1 MSHGKRIFRAAW
13 LSILLLALGT
23 SSCSRTD
30 QEGLATADIDHWTCS
45 MHPSVRS
52 KTPGKCPICG
62 MDLISVRK
70 NTKAPGSPARV
81 ELSEFVVPIERQ
93 QQIGV
98 TYTAARRRPMKLG
111 VRSVGRLEPEQ
122 ARVFEYVARADG
134 YVWELKVTSPGDRV
148 SAGQAL
154 LTIYIPALR
163 AAEQEYVTLLQARA
177 GGTGTQTSLEQL
189 ITAARRRLQSWN
201 VGQGE
206 IDELE
211 RTRQPS
217 DELTLRSPFDGVV
230 EQMHATVGQNVQAGD
245 KLLRVLDLS
254 RLWLWA
260 DFYES
265 EIGLLRERQPVHI
278 TLPAFPSQSF
288 EGKISV
294 ISPSIDPTKRTVRV
308 RIDLPN
314 PAVQLRPGMYAN
326 VAAEIDCGEGLGI
339 PVDAVLPTGSQML
352 VFLDQGAGRL
362 EPRFI
367 KVGREFTDPGDQPE
381 ERYYEVL
388 AGLNEGDR
396 IVSSANFL
404 IDAESEIQGAL
415 RGWEHRPEA
424 GEAPAAGDKSERQHA
439 VSRKQT

>member
-1 MSHGKRIFRAAW
+1 
-13 LSILLLALGT
+13 
-23 SSCSRTD
+23 
-30 QEGLATADIDHWTCS
+30 
-45 MHPSVRS
+45 
-52 KTPGKCPICG
+52 
-62 MDLISVRK
+62 
-70 NTKAPGSPARV
+70 
-81 ELSEFVVPIERQ
+81 
-93 QQIGV
+93 
-98 TYTAARRRPMKLG
+98 
-111 VRSVGRLEPEQ
+111 
-122 ARVFEYVARADG
+122 
-134 YVWELKVTSPGDRV
+134 
-148 SAGQAL
+148 
-154 LTIYIPALR
+154 
-163 AAEQEYVTLLQARA
+163 
-177 GGTGTQTSLEQL
+177 
-189 ITAARRRLQSWN
+189 
-201 VGQGE
+201 
-206 IDELE
+206 
-211 RTRQPS
+211 
-217 DELTLRSPFDGVV
+217 
-230 EQMHATVGQNVQAGD
+230 MHATVGQNVQAGD

-265 EIGLLRERQPVHI
+265 EIGLLKEGQPVHV

-352 VFLDQGAGRL
+352 VFLDRGAGRL

-415 RGWEHRPEA
+415 RGWEHHPEA